1 MSSSSIISID
11 EAGTQRAWSDLE
23 EDLLSCILERLVIGD
38 YYTFQ
43 SVCKSWKSITLL
55 PSSLLPTSLEH
66 ASPCDIDSY
75 EAMHLMYLNQ
85 KTSLFNFY
93 DPTRNINYSLNIP
106 QLLDDDIGEVEL
118 YYANHGWLLLG
129 KGARSYFFFNPSTK
143 VKIDLPDTPKP
154 DVPFSWM
161 CFFGSPTSQNCQIVG
176 ILSFCEDFI
185 SVGVLNLGGNSWS
198 VFIQI
203 ENDIDFLGSTCA
215 PVIRNGHIYILG
227 ESGNLGK
234 LYIPKWHDD
243 GHYVYWDIIGKSHRQ
258 QFKKFRDRFLLE
270 SDGDL
275 MCVAILEEGEVRV
288 LKLDSK
294 MVWQKVENL
303 KGKSFYV
310 SPKISLS
317 QEATAR
323 GTGEIL
329 SGNQMAE
336 EPKIFSELGKVS
348 GRVGL
353 AAMYGSGCWASS
365 NLCD

>member
-1 MSSSSIISID
+1 MSSSSIISMD
-11 EAGTQRAWSDLE
+11 EAGTQRAWSDLD
-23 EDLLSCILERLVIGD
+23 EDLLLCILTRLVIGD

-75 EAMHLMYLNQ
+75 EALHLMYLNQ

-176 ILSFCEDFI
+176 
-185 SVGVLNLGGNSWS
+185 
-198 VFIQI
+198 
-203 ENDIDFLGSTCA
+203 
-215 PVIRNGHIYILG
+215 

-294 MVWQKVENL
+294 MVWQK
-303 KGKSFYV
+303 
-310 SPKISLS
+310 
-317 QEATAR
+317 
-323 GTGEIL
+323 
-329 SGNQMAE
+329 